1 MHVLIVTAR
10 PGEASLTQALGRAV
24 ADGVEAAGATA
35 EIADLASEGFDPRFT
50 ARDIE
55 VHLATAVPDADV
67 TAEQRRLDRADAL
80 VLVYPIYWWSFPGL
94 LKGWVDRV
102 FCRGWAY
109 EVNEADAV
117 IEKRLTNLTVHLVAV
132 GGAGL
137 RTYARHGYFGAM
149 KLQIDHGVFDY
160 CGATVATSE
169 LMADPVPEAALEHAR
184 AIGRRAALVRGA
196 LHRAA

>member
-24 ADGVEAAGATA
+24 AEGVEAAGATA

-50 ARDIE
+50 ARDID
-55 VHLATAVPDADV
+55 VHRATAVPDVDV
-67 TAEQRRLDRADAL
+67 ATEQRRLDRADAL
-80 VLVYPIYWWSFPGL
+80 ILVYPIYWWSFPGL
-94 LKGWVDRV
+94 LKGWIDRV

-109 EVNEADAV
+109 EEDETGAIV
-117 IEKRLTNLTVHLVAV
+117 EKRLTNLTVHLVAL
-132 GGAGL
+132 GGSGL
-137 RTYARHGYFGAM
+137 KTYARHGYFGAM

-169 LMADPVPEAALEHAR
+169 LMAAPVPGEALERAR
-184 AIGRRAALVRGA
+184 VIGRRAAL
-196 LHRAA
+196 HRAASHRAA